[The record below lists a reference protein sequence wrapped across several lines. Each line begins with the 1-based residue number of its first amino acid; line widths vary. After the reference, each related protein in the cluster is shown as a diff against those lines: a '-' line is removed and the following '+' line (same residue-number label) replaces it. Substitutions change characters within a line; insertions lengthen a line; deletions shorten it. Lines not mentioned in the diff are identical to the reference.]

1 MSAGGKSPAQTVD
14 KDPVSISRLDLCL
27 QSEAGT
33 ISLRFLHC
41 VHCYLSNL
49 NKTTILLSQC
59 KVAVNCLL
67 NKRKTCDRIEPFDYN
82 REGSVN

>member
-1 MSAGGKSPAQTVD
+1 MRIYRLFFTGSKNP
-14 KDPVSISRLDLCL
+14 ISKLRLDLCL

-33 ISLRFLHC
+33 ISLRFLRY

-49 NKTTILLSQC
+49 NKTTLLLSQC

-67 NKRKTCDRIEPFDYN
+67 NKCKTCDRIEPFDYN